1 MKVII
6 GKPPRF
12 VGCFQLAQILLF
24 WDRPKSDE
32 RGLKTYSDRVQSF
45 GMWLALKDPSKWA
58 DMDAE
63 QSRTSKVLQWI
74 YDRREQTVKVRIDRW
89 DTWSLDWTLSKII
102 APALRQLQATQHGA
116 GYVEDVDVPD
126 ELRSTSAPQPKQGE
140 VDHNHF
146 KRWEWVMGEMI
157 WAMENIDQHDDDREA
172 QERIQNGCRLLGKY
186 FTNLWD

>member
-1 MKVII
+1 MKVTI

-12 VGCFQLAQILLF
+12 IGCFQLAQILLF
-24 WDRPKSDE
+24 WDRPKPDKF
-32 RGLKTYSDRVQSF
+32 GLRPYSERVQRL

-58 DMDAE
+58 DLSAE
-63 QSRTSKVLQWI
+63 QSSLSKLLQWI
-74 YDRREQTVKVRIDRW
+74 YDRRKQTVKVRIDRW

-102 APALRQLQATQHGA
+102 APALRQLKETQNGA

-126 ELRSTSAPQPKQGE
+126 ELRSTSAPRPKSGE
-140 VDHNHF
+140 VDDNHF
-146 KRWEWVMGEMI
+146 KRWEWVMSEMI

-172 QERIQNGCRLLGKY
+172 RERIQNGCRLFGKY